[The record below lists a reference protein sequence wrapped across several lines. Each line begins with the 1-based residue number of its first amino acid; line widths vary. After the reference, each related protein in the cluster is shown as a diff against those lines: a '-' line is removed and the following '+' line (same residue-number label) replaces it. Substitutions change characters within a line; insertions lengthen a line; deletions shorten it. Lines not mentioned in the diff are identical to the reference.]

1 MCDVVSGRM
10 SSHDRSKMSAVK
22 HTSPGRAFLVAAGP
36 AGIGAATAAGE
47 AYARIAQTLHK
58 GGLEIVH
65 ERVFGSLSAQPAVMA
80 ARCEV
85 FRSAG
90 IDPDGPITYLQGRPP
105 WGEGFAGAI
114 IHAVSSAARETNVRV
129 LTDGERFCGRAWQS
143 DGIPFIVLQD
153 IRGLGNAGMD
163 NSPASQARRAM
174 ERADRL
180 LRANGASYRNT
191 VRTWFYL
198 SDILAWYPEFN
209 RARNTMYGEFNLLPE
224 DGRPPTLPAST
235 GIRAD
240 HPGGAACALDLLA
253 VVAPD
258 ADEPAVRFLRNPQQQ
273 DAFRYGSAFSR
284 CAVVRGPRETLIEL
298 SGTAAIDEAGN
309 SLYPGDIQ
317 SQVRATLEKV
327 AVLLAQTGASLQ
339 DICAATVFVKNGA
352 DADAARAVMADAGLA
367 ELPAVWVVADV
378 CRDELLF
385 EIDAEASLPSA

>member
-1 MCDVVSGRM
+1 M
-10 SSHDRSKMSAVK
+10 SSHERSRLSTVK
-22 HTSPGRAFLVAAGP
+22 QASPGGAFVVAAGP
-36 AGIGAATAAGE
+36 AGTGAATAAGD
-47 AYARIAQTLHK
+47 AYARIADLLRRD
-58 GGLEIVH
+58 GLEIVH
-65 ERVFGSLSAQPAVMA
+65 ERVFGSLSAQAAVMT
-80 ARCEV
+80 ARREV
-85 FRSAG
+85 LRTAG

-105 WGEGFAGAI
+105 WGEGFAGTI
-114 IHAVSSAARETNVRV
+114 IHAVSSAGPAANVRV
-129 LTDGERFCGRAWQS
+129 LSDDEHPCGRTWQS
-143 DGIPFIVLQD
+143 DGITFIILQD
-153 IRGLGNAGMD
+153 VRGVAKAGSD
-163 NSPASQARRAM
+163 NCPASQARRAM

-209 RARNTMYGEFNLLPE
+209 HVRNATYGRFNLLPE

-240 HPGGAACALDLLA
+240 HPGGAACVLDLLA
-253 VVAPD
+253 AVAPD
-258 ADEPAVRFLRNPQQQ
+258 AGEPAVRFLRNPRQQ

-309 SLYPGDIQ
+309 SLYPGDIR
-317 SQVRATLEKV
+317 SQVRATLDKV

-339 DICAATVFVKNGA
+339 DIGAATIFVKNGA

-385 EIDAEASLPSA
+385 EIDAEACLPTN